1 LWRSQKL
8 LLDHKQWMLDHG
20 QLTMVQRLYMTMTQL
35 LGLVWFIL
43 MLAPLIVLQRLL
55 HREIQAVFLILTRDT
70 RFTVGIFSILFLPGV
85 FLHEFSHFVMAKV
98 LQVRT
103 GKFSIFPQALPD
115 GRLQLGYVETARA
128 DVVRDSLI
136 GAAPLIVGTLVI
148 AYVAIYPLQMRVLWD
163 AFRNGQFDLFWMG
176 VRALPKVGDFYLW
189 FYLAFAVSSTMMPS
203 ESDRHAWLELV
214 IAIGVLVVIALLVGA
229 GPWMLSNV
237 APRVSNF
244 LSSVAVIFGL
254 SVLVHIL
261 LILPTALMH
270 KLLAR
275 LTGVDVA

>member
-1 LWRSQKL
+1 MMSS
-8 LLDHKQWMLDHG
+8 
-20 QLTMVQRLYMTMTQL
+20 L

-43 MLAPLIVLQRLL
+43 MLVPLIVLQRLL

-70 RFTVGIFSILFLPGV
+70 RLTVGIFSILFLPGV
-85 FLHEFSHFVMAKV
+85 FLHELSHFVMAK
-98 LQVRT
+98 LLRVRT
-103 GKFSIFPQALPD
+103 GKFSIFPQSLPD

-148 AYVAIYPLQMRVLWD
+148 ASVAIYPLQMRVLWD
-163 AFRNGQFDLFWMG
+163 VFRNGQFDLFWAGM
-176 VRALPKVGDFYLW
+176 RTLPNTPDFYLW

-214 IAIGVLVVIALLVGA
+214 IAIGVLILIALLVGA
-229 GPWMLSNV
+229 GPWILSNL

-254 SVLVHIL
+254 SAFVHAL
-261 LILPTALMH
+261 LILPTALIH